1 MRMQMV
7 FRIAVVATQLDVSFN
22 FEGQQSKEESKTQ
35 ALDSEL
41 NAKLRGAPLTRPFL
55 SPLFSEEL
63 TGRKNATTP
72 RLEYL

>member
-1 MRMQMV
+1 MRTQMV
-7 FRIAVVATQLDVSFN
+7 FRIAIVATQLDVSFN

-41 NAKLRGAPLTRPFL
+41 NANPRGAPLSKPFL

-63 TGRKNATTP
+63 TGR
-72 RLEYL
+72 E